1 LGEITVSIARTTPHD
16 AGVPSGGR
24 RARGSVATDFDMTRR
39 AAGSWVLGV
48 RHKEYGGVRRPTRA
62 LALVAAGLAAL
73 GSVAACGGDD
83 DGGDASAVED
93 LDTTT
98 TEDGG
103 GESTTSTTQ
112 SDSPEAQAIAAY
124 EAAWAA
130 MFTASDPPNP
140 MHPDL
145 SATLTGVA
153 RDSIVA
159 VVVEQQNAGQ
169 RTAGSMETHP
179 EAVSVTGSEVRLRDC
194 TVEQSTT
201 YDIASGAVVEGPSGT
216 PRAREV
222 EVVNQDGTWRVS
234 VITTLEDPCTP
245 SAG

>member
-1 LGEITVSIARTTPHD
+1 MRRT
-16 AGVPSGGR
+16 
-24 RARGSVATDFDMTRR
+24 
-39 AAGSWVLGV
+39 
-48 RHKEYGGVRRPTRA
+48 TRA
-62 LALVAAGLAAL
+62 LALAAGGLVVL
-73 GSVAACGGDD
+73 GSLTACGGDD

-98 TEDGG
+98 TEAGG
-103 GESTTSTTQ
+103 DADSTTTTTQ

-145 SATLTGVA
+145 SATLTGAA

-179 EAVSVTGSEVRLRDC
+179 EPVSVTGSEVRLRDC

-201 YDIASGAVVEGPSGT
+201 YDVASGAVVEGPSGT

-234 VITTLEDPCTP
+234 VITTLEEPCTP